1 MSEVCS
7 SPFRSSLIL
16 NMQKKTVGL
25 FAIASH
31 EGGGI
36 AKGSQ
41 HLYLTNPDPLEN
53 ASRTISRRVF
63 AKAWRV
69 PVHGIIDESLR
80 WFRRV

>member
-36 AKGSQ
+36 GTRPKAHNIYILQTQTRSKTRPGPFPDASLLKHGGS
-41 HLYLTNPDPLEN
+41 PCM
-53 ASRTISRRVF
+53 
-63 AKAWRV
+63 
-69 PVHGIIDESLR
+69 G
-80 WFRRV
+80 